1 MRALSLE
8 LPVFIPDTR
17 MVSPCLAAC
26 SISEMYEGG
35 MYVDSKKVRILEKKH
50 VVRFE
55 HKIP

>member
-1 MRALSLE
+1 ME